1 MNTPNI
7 FATNQFELAK
17 LFDEQKKA
25 RKLAKNRAEKARA
38 KAIKLASI
46 KK

>member
-7 FATNQFELAK
+7 FATNQYELAK
-17 LFDEQKKA
+17 LFNEQQRA
-25 RKLAKNRAEKARA
+25 RKLEKNRAEKARA
-38 KAIKLASI
+38 KAIKLAAI